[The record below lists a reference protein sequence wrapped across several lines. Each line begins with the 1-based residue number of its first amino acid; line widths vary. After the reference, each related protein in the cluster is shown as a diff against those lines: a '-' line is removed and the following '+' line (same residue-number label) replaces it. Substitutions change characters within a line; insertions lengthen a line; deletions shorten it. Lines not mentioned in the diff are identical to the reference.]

1 MGQGYVA
8 IYDRNARIDTGGDF
22 YFLAPGDRFDLAT
35 RQASRPGRTYRPL
48 GRIERS
54 GRDGPA
60 SVGTMVQERPRR
72 IGRAGVPLEN
82 MHLALVVHG
91 TAAKDALREGPFRER
106 YGTDNRN
113 ADLLRRLAAA
123 GVEIFIC
130 GQSAMSR
137 NLPDDQL
144 LPEVQMAL
152 SAMTIRADLQARGY
166 EVIN

>member
-1 MGQGYVA
+1 
-8 IYDRNARIDTGGDF
+8 
-22 YFLAPGDRFDLAT
+22 
-35 RQASRPGRTYRPL
+35 
-48 GRIERS
+48 
-54 GRDGPA
+54 
-60 SVGTMVQERPRR
+60 MVQERPRR
-72 IGRAGVPLEN
+72 IGDPEAGPVIEPYGAVFEVRGLEVPVDTQREYRVVFDVATSTEEPGEVNPGINTVARFLNMHARAGVPLEN